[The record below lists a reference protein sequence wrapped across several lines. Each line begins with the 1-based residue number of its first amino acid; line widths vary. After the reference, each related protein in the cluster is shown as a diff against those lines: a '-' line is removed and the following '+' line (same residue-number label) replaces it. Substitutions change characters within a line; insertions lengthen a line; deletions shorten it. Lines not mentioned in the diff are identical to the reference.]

1 MGEEQVAPRPDA
13 AEAAAELTGFVMS
26 AEEAERA
33 AAAAGVA
40 TVQDLLPLLVPS
52 AMKRA
57 RAPISR
63 FPVGAVGLGASG
75 RVYVGVNLEFRGL
88 PLCHSVHAEQFL
100 VANAAAAGEPALR
113 AVAVSHMPCG
123 HCRQFLQEI
132 RGAAGIQI
140 LVTTDADH
148 GRAPEWRTVASLLLR
163 PFGPHD
169 LLPENVPLVLEPHDN
184 ALGDPV
190 AAPAAAA
197 NGFAGDD
204 LRARLREAA
213 EAAARAGHAP
223 YSECP
228 SGFAVAD
235 GVGRIYAGGC
245 LESAAYNPTL
255 GPVQAAII
263 AMVAA
268 GGGPAGDVVAAALV
282 EKERAAV
289 AQEATARVF
298 LDAVAP
304 HASLHVYNYKPSD
317 A

>member
-1 MGEEQVAPRPDA
+1 MGEEQVTPKP
-13 AEAAAELTGFVMS
+13 EAAAAAVELTGFVMS

-40 TVQDLLPLLVPS
+40 TVQDLLPMLVPS

-57 RAPISR
+57 IIPISR

-75 RVYVGVNLEFRGL
+75 RVYVGVNLEFHGL

-100 VANAAAAGEPALR
+100 VANAAAAGESALR

-132 RGAAGIQI
+132 RGASGIQI
-140 LVTTDADH
+140 LVTSDAEE
-148 GRAPEWRTVASLLLR
+148 GCAPERRTVASLLLR

-169 LLPENVPLVLEPHDN
+169 LLPENVPLVLEAHDN
-184 ALGDPV
+184 PLGDPV
-190 AAPAAAA
+190 VAAVA
-197 NGFAGDD
+197 NGFAAGE
-204 LRARLREAA
+204 LEARLREAA
-213 EAAARAGHAP
+213 EAAARAAHAP

-235 GVGRIYAGGC
+235 GDGRIYAGGC

-268 GGGPAGDVVAAALV
+268 GGGPAGNVVAAALV

-289 AQEATARVF
+289 AQEATARIF
-298 LDAVAP
+298 LEAVAP
-304 HASLHVYNYKPSD
+304 HASLHVYNYRPSD

>member
-1 MGEEQVAPRPDA
+1 MGEEQVAPKPEA
-13 AEAAAELTGFVMS
+13 AAAAELTGFVMS

-63 FPVGAVGLGASG
+63 FPVGAVGLGVSG
-75 RVYVGVNLEFRGL
+75 RVYVGVNLEFRGV
-88 PLCHSVHAEQFL
+88 PLSQSVHAEQFL
-100 VANAAAAGEPALR
+100 VANAAAAGEHALR
-113 AVAVSHMPCG
+113 AIAVSHMPCG

-132 RGAAGIQI
+132 RAAANIQI
-140 LVTTDADH
+140 LVTTDAEE
-148 GRAPEWRTVASLLLR
+148 GCAPEWRTVASLLLR

-184 ALGDPV
+184 PLGDPV
-190 AAPAAAA
+190 AAVA
-197 NGFAGDD
+197 NGFAGGD
-204 LRARLREAA
+204 LEARLREAA
-213 EAAARAGHAP
+213 EAAARAAHAP

-235 GVGRIYAGGC
+235 ADGRIYAGGC

-263 AMVAA
+263 AMIAA

-282 EKERAAV
+282 EKEGAAV
-289 AQEATARVF
+289 AQEATARIV
-298 LDAVAP
+298 LGAVAP
-304 HASLHVYNYKPSD
+304 HASLHVYSYKPSD

>member
-1 MGEEQVAPRPDA
+1 MGEEQVALKPEA
-13 AEAAAELTGFVMS
+13 AAAAAAAELTGFVMS
-26 AEEAERA
+26 VEEAERA

-57 RAPISR
+57 IAPISR

-100 VANAAAAGEPALR
+100 IANAAAAGESALR

-140 LVTTDADH
+140 LVTSDADE

-169 LLPENVPLVLEPHDN
+169 LLPENVPLVLEAHDN
-184 ALGDPV
+184 PLGDPV
-190 AAPAAAA
+190 PAAA
-197 NGFAGDD
+197 NGFAAGD
-204 LRARLREAA
+204 LEARLREAA
-213 EAAARAGHAP
+213 EAAARAAHAP

-235 GVGRIYAGGC
+235 GDGRIYAGGC

-255 GPVQAAII
+255 GPVQTAII

-268 GGGPAGDVVAAALV
+268 GGGHAGNVVAAALV

-289 AQEATARVF
+289 AQESTARIF

-304 HASLHVYNYKPSD
+304 HASFHVYNYKPSV

>member
-1 MGEEQVAPRPDA
+1 MGEEQVTPRPEA
-13 AEAAAELTGFVMS
+13 AAAAELTGFVMS

-57 RAPISR
+57 IVPISR

-100 VANAAAAGEPALR
+100 VANAAAAGESALR

-132 RGAAGIQI
+132 RGASGIQI
-140 LVTTDADH
+140 LVTTDAEE
-148 GRAPEWRTVASLLLR
+148 GCAPEWRTVASLLLR

-169 LLPENVPLVLEPHDN
+169 LLPEDVPLVLEPHDN
-184 ALGDPV
+184 TLGDPV
-190 AAPAAAA
+190 PAVA
-197 NGFAGDD
+197 NGFAAGD
-204 LRARLREAA
+204 LEARLREAA
-213 EAAARAGHAP
+213 EAAARASHAP

-235 GVGRIYAGGC
+235 GDGRIYAGGC

-289 AQEATARVF
+289 AQETTARTF

-304 HASLHVYNYKPSD
+304 HASLHVYKYRPSD

>member
-1 MGEEQVAPRPDA
+1 MSPRP
-13 AEAAAELTGFVMS
+13 EAAAAAVELTGFVMS
-26 AEEAERA
+26 AEEAKRA

-57 RAPISR
+57 IAPISR

-100 VANAAAAGEPALR
+100 VANAAAAGESALS

-132 RGAAGIQI
+132 RGASGIQI
-140 LVTTDADH
+140 LVTSDAEE
-148 GRAPEWRTVASLLLR
+148 GCAPEWRTVASLLLR

-169 LLPENVPLVLEPHDN
+169 LLPEDVPLVLEKHGNP
-184 ALGDPV
+184 LGDPV
-190 AAPAAAA
+190 PAVA
-197 NGFAGDD
+197 NGFAAGD
-204 LRARLREAA
+204 LEARLREAA
-213 EAAARAGHAP
+213 EAAARAAHAP

-235 GVGRIYAGGC
+235 GDGRIYAGGC

-289 AQEATARVF
+289 AQEATARIF
-298 LDAVAP
+298 LDAVSP
-304 HASLHVYNYKPSD
+304 HASLHVYNYRPSD

>member
-1 MGEEQVAPRPDA
+1 MGEEQVSPRP
-13 AEAAAELTGFVMS
+13 EAAAAAVELTGFVMS
-26 AEEAERA
+26 AEEAKRA

-57 RAPISR
+57 IAPISR

-100 VANAAAAGEPALR
+100 VANAAAAGESALS

-132 RGAAGIQI
+132 RGASGIQI
-140 LVTTDADH
+140 LVTSDAEE
-148 GRAPEWRTVASLLLR
+148 GCAPEWRTVASLLLR

-169 LLPENVPLVLEPHDN
+169 LLPEDVPLVLEKHGNP
-184 ALGDPV
+184 LGDPV
-190 AAPAAAA
+190 PAVA
-197 NGFAGDD
+197 NGFAAGD
-204 LRARLREAA
+204 LEARLREAA
-213 EAAARAGHAP
+213 EAAARAAHAP

-235 GVGRIYAGGC
+235 GDGRIYAGGC

-289 AQEATARVF
+289 AQEATARIF
-298 LDAVAP
+298 LDAVSP
-304 HASLHVYNYKPSD
+304 HASLHVYNYRPSD

>member
-1 MGEEQVAPRPDA
+1 MGEEQVAPRP
-13 AEAAAELTGFVMS
+13 EAAAAPELTGFVMS

-57 RAPISR
+57 VVPISR

-100 VANAAAAGEPALR
+100 VANAAAAGESALR

-132 RGAAGIQI
+132 RGASGIQI
-140 LVTTDADH
+140 LVTTDAEE
-148 GRAPEWRTVASLLLR
+148 GCAPEWRTVASLLLR

-169 LLPENVPLVLEPHDN
+169 LLPEDVPLVLEPHDN
-184 ALGDPV
+184 PLGDPV
-190 AAPAAAA
+190 PAVA
-197 NGFAGDD
+197 NGFAAGD
-204 LRARLREAA
+204 LEARLREAA
-213 EAAARAGHAP
+213 EAAARASHAP

-235 GVGRIYAGGC
+235 GDGRIYAGGC

-289 AQEATARVF
+289 AQETTARIF
-298 LDAVAP
+298 LGAVAP
-304 HASLHVYNYKPSD
+304 HASLHVYNYRPSD

>member
-1 MGEEQVAPRPDA
+1 MGEEQVTPRPEA
-13 AEAAAELTGFVMS
+13 AAAAELTGFVMS

-57 RAPISR
+57 IVPISR

-100 VANAAAAGEPALR
+100 VANAAAAGESALR

-132 RGAAGIQI
+132 RGASGIQI
-140 LVTTDADH
+140 LVTTDAEE
-148 GRAPEWRTVASLLLR
+148 GCAPEWRTVASLLLR

-169 LLPENVPLVLEPHDN
+169 LLPEDVPLVLEPHDN
-184 ALGDPV
+184 PLGDPV
-190 AAPAAAA
+190 PAVA
-197 NGFAGDD
+197 NGFAAGD
-204 LRARLREAA
+204 LEARLREAA
-213 EAAARAGHAP
+213 EAAARASHAP

-235 GVGRIYAGGC
+235 GDGRIYAGGC

-289 AQEATARVF
+289 AQETTARIF

-304 HASLHVYNYKPSD
+304 HASLHVYNYRPSD

>member
-1 MGEEQVAPRPDA
+1 MGEEQAAPKP
-13 AEAAAELTGFVMS
+13 EAASAAVELTGFVMG
-26 AEEAERA
+26 AEDAERA

-52 AMKRA
+52 ARKRA
-57 RAPISR
+57 RVPISD
-63 FPVGAVGLGASG
+63 FAVGAVGLGASG
-75 RVYVGVNLEFRGL
+75 RVYVGVNLEFSGL

-100 VANAAAAGEPALR
+100 VANAVAAGESALR

-140 LVTTDADH
+140 LVTSDADE
-148 GRAPEWRTVASLLLR
+148 GSATPEWRTVASLLLR

-169 LLPENVPLVLEPHDN
+169 LLDENVPLVLEAHDN

-190 AAPAAAA
+190 TAVA
-197 NGFAGDD
+197 NGFPPGDLD
-204 LRARLREAA
+204 ARLREAA
-213 EAAARAGHAP
+213 EAAARAAHAP
-223 YSECP
+223 YSQCP

-235 GVGRIYAGGC
+235 GDGRIYAGGC

-282 EKERAAV
+282 EKEQAAV
-289 AQEATARVF
+289 AQEATARIF

-304 HASLHVYNYKPSD
+304 DASFHVYKYRPSD

>member
-1 MGEEQVAPRPDA
+1 MG
-13 AEAAAELTGFVMS
+13 AAAAVELTGFVMG

-40 TVQDLLPLLVPS
+40 SVKDLLPLLVPS

-57 RAPISR
+57 RVPISR

-75 RVYVGVNLEFRGL
+75 RVYVGVNLEFAGV
-88 PLCHSVHAEQFL
+88 PLSQSVHAEQFL
-100 VANAAAAGEPALR
+100 VANAAAAGERALR

-132 RGAAGIQI
+132 RGAAGISI
-140 LVTTDADH
+140 LVTSDAAGE
-148 GRAPEWRTVASLLLR
+148 GRTPEWRTVASLLLR

-169 LLPENVPLVLEPHDN
+169 LLPENVPLVLETHDN
-184 ALGDPV
+184 PLGDLT
-190 AAPAAAA
+190 AAPAVA
-197 NGFAGDD
+197 NGFAAGGGD
-204 LRARLREAA
+204 LEARLK
-213 EAAARAGHAP
+213 EAAAAAARGSHAP

-235 GVGRIYAGGC
+235 GDGRIYAGGC

-255 GPVQAAII
+255 GPVQTAII

-268 GGGPAGDVVAAALV
+268 GGGPVEDVVAAALV
-282 EKERAAV
+282 EKEGAAV
-289 AQEATARVF
+289 AQEAMARIF

-304 HASLHVYNYKPSD
+304 RASFHVYKYKPSD

>member
-1 MGEEQVAPRPDA
+1 MGEEHVAPKPEVA
-13 AEAAAELTGFVMS
+13 ATEVELTGFIMG
-26 AEEAERA
+26 AEEAELA

-52 AMKRA
+52 ARKRA
-57 RAPISR
+57 RVPISR
-63 FPVGAVGLGASG
+63 FSVGAVGLGASG
-75 RVYVGVNLEFRGL
+75 RVYVGVNLEFSGL

-100 VANAAAAGEPALR
+100 VANAAAAGESALR
-113 AVAVSHMPCG
+113 AIAVSHMPCG

-140 LVTTDADH
+140 IVTTDAEE

-169 LLPENVPLVLEPHDN
+169 LLPVNVPLVLEAHDN

-190 AAPAAAA
+190 TAVA
-197 NGFAGDD
+197 NGFASGDLD
-204 LRARLREAA
+204 ARLKEAA
-213 EAAARAGHAP
+213 EAAARAAHAP
-223 YSECP
+223 YSDCP

-235 GVGRIYAGGC
+235 GDGRIYAGGC

-282 EKERAAV
+282 EKERAKV
-289 AQEATARVF
+289 AQEATARIF

-304 HASLHVYNYKPSD
+304 HASFHVYSYRPSD

>member
-1 MGEEQVAPRPDA
+1 MGEEQAAPKP
-13 AEAAAELTGFVMS
+13 EAAATAALELTGFVMS
-26 AEEAERA
+26 AEEAERK

-52 AMKRA
+52 ARERA
-57 RAPISR
+57 RVPISH
-63 FPVGAVGLGASG
+63 FQVGAVGLGASG
-75 RVYVGVNLEFRGL
+75 RVYAGVNLEFRGV

-100 VANAAAAGEPALR
+100 VANAAAAGESALR

-140 LVTTDADH
+140 LVTSDADE
-148 GRAPEWRTVASLLLR
+148 GCAPEWRTVASLLLR

-169 LLPENVPLVLEPHDN
+169 LLDKNVPLVLEAHDN

-190 AAPAAAA
+190 VAAVA
-197 NGFAGDD
+197 NGFAPGDLD
-204 LRARLREAA
+204 ARLREAA
-213 EAAARAGHAP
+213 EAAARAAHAP
-223 YSECP
+223 YSQCP

-235 GVGRIYAGGC
+235 GHGRIYAGGC

-282 EKERAAV
+282 EKEQAAV
-289 AQEATARVF
+289 AQEATARIF

-304 HASLHVYNYKPSD
+304 HASFHVYKYRPSD

>member
-1 MGEEQVAPRPDA
+1 M
-13 AEAAAELTGFVMS
+13 ELTGFVMS

-40 TVQDLLPLLVPS
+40 SVKDLLPLLVPS
-52 AMKRA
+52 AMKHA
-57 RAPISR
+57 RIPISR

-75 RVYVGVNLEFRGL
+75 RVYAGVNLEFAGV
-88 PLCHSVHAEQFL
+88 PLSQSVHAEQFL
-100 VANAAAAGEPALR
+100 VANAAAAGESALR
-113 AVAVSHMPCG
+113 AIAVSHMPCG

-132 RGAAGIQI
+132 RGAAGISI
-140 LVTTDADH
+140 LVTSDA
-148 GRAPEWRTVASLLLR
+148 GEGCAPEWRTVASLLLR

-169 LLPENVPLVLEPHDN
+169 LLPDNVPLVLEPHDN
-184 ALGDPV
+184 PLGDFAAAV
-190 AAPAAAA
+190 APAVA
-197 NGFAGDD
+197 NGFAAGGDVG
-204 LRARLREAA
+204 ARLREAA
-213 EAAARAGHAP
+213 VAAARAAHAP

-235 GVGRIYAGGC
+235 GEGRIYAGGC

-255 GPVQAAII
+255 GPVQTAII

-268 GGGPAGDVVAAALV
+268 GGGPSGDVVAAALV
-282 EKERAAV
+282 EKEGAAV
-289 AQEATARVF
+289 AQEAMARIF

-304 HASLHVYNYKPSD
+304 RATFHVYKYKPSD

>member
-1 MGEEQVAPRPDA
+1 MGAVAA
-13 AEAAAELTGFVMS
+13 VELTGFVME

-33 AAAAGVA
+33 VAAAGVA
-40 TVQDLLPLLVPS
+40 TVKDLLPLLVPS
-52 AMKRA
+52 AQKRA
-57 RAPISR
+57 RVPISR

-75 RVYVGVNLEFRGL
+75 RVYVGVNLEFRGV
-88 PLCHSVHAEQFL
+88 PLSQSVHAEQFL
-100 VANAAAAGEPALR
+100 VANAAAAGERALR

-132 RGAAGIQI
+132 RGAAGISI
-140 LVTTDADH
+140 LVTSDAEQ
-148 GRAPEWRTVASLLLR
+148 GCAPEWRTVASLLLR

-169 LLPENVPLVLEPHDN
+169 LLPDNAPLVLEKHDN
-184 ALGDPV
+184 PLGSF
-190 AAPAAAA
+190 PAAE
-197 NGFAGDD
+197 NGFTGDGD
-204 LRARLREAA
+204 LDARLREAA
-213 EAAARAGHAP
+213 LAAARASHAP

-235 GVGRIYAGGC
+235 GDGRIYAGGC

-255 GPVQAAII
+255 GPVHSAII

-268 GGGPAGDVVAAALV
+268 GGGPAGDVVASALV
-282 EKERAAV
+282 EKEGAAV
-289 AQEATARVF
+289 AQEAMARVF

-304 HASLHVYNYKPSD
+304 RASFHVYKYKPSD

>member
-1 MGEEQVAPRPDA
+1 MGEEQVAPKP
-13 AEAAAELTGFVMS
+13 EAAAVELPGFVMS

-40 TVQDLLPLLVPS
+40 TVEDLLPLLVPS

-57 RAPISR
+57 RPPVSR

-75 RVYVGVNLEFRGL
+75 RVYVGVNLEFRGV
-88 PLCHSVHAEQFL
+88 PLSQSVHAEQFL
-100 VANAAAAGEPALR
+100 VANVAAAGETALR

-132 RGAAGIQI
+132 RGAGNIRI
-140 LVTTDADH
+140 LVTTDAAG
-148 GRAPEWRTVASLLLR
+148 GRAPEWRTVASLLIR

-169 LLPENVPLVLEPHDN
+169 LLPESLPLVLEPHDN
-184 ALGDPV
+184 ALGVPV
-190 AAPAAAA
+190 AGVA
-197 NGFAGDD
+197 NGFAGGD
-204 LRARLREAA
+204 LEARLREAA
-213 EAAARAGHAP
+213 EAAARAAHAP

-235 GVGRIYAGGC
+235 GEGRIYAGGC

-255 GPVQAAII
+255 GPVQTAIV

-282 EKERAAV
+282 EKEGAVV

-298 LDAVAP
+298 LTAVAP
-304 HASLHVYNYKPSD
+304 HASFHVYKFKPSD